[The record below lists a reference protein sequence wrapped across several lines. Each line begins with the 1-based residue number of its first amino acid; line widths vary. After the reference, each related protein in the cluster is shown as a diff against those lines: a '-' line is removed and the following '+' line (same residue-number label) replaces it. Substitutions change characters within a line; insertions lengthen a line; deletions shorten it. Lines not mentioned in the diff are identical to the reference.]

1 MFSELHNLIESV
13 EDYDK
18 VLMIATEYDI
28 ATQLSFM
35 KNLIQ
40 DFNRFEVWTRN
51 LHLLW
56 QFQDLD
62 TSSLFSMIWDI

>member
-35 KNLIQ
+35 KNLI
-40 DFNRFEVWTRN
+40 
-51 LHLLW
+51 
-56 QFQDLD
+56 
-62 TSSLFSMIWDI
+62 

>member
-40 DFNRFEVWTRN
+40 DFNHFEVWTRN